1 MPTLEVANSEQYGN
15 AVITDQNGASGA
27 AGEAKAPENILNL
40 AQTILEQTKSI
51 DTYFRD
57 NGLHQTT
64 FSTAYTEPETTPQLV
79 ALQDRLR
86 ASLEDLRYLVDGPTK
101 FYRSFF
107 MTHYILAAFQ
117 VALEFDFFTIVPATG
132 GISLTE
138 LADKAGL
145 DLDRTSRIVRY
156 LVTHRLFH
164 EPRQGFITHNAFSI
178 SMQDKELRSVL
189 HYSFDETMKASVDAA
204 DALKAEPYKA
214 DSLHC
219 PFKWRHGVPIFDFY
233 GKYPPKADRFA
244 KAMAAYRRM
253 ENSIVELRDYFP
265 WGKLKG
271 TVVDIG
277 GGSGHVS
284 MKLAEQFPHLHFV
297 VQDGSA
303 DMLADGKRLLT
314 DGIRSRISFQQQN
327 FFKPQPIRNAAAFLI
342 RQCTHNWADHD
353 VVRMFKSVVPGLEG
367 SASDTA
373 LLIND
378 LVMPEPGDV
387 PRLKERAIREADMV
401 MMVCFGAK
409 QRTLAEFETLLKE
422 ADPRYEIRKVHETGA
437 LGVLEVYLMRGQ
449 SRTT

>member
-219 PFKWRHGVPIFDFY
+219 PFKWRHV
-233 GKYPPKADRFA
+233 
-244 KAMAAYRRM
+244 

-284 MKLAEQFPHLHFV
+284 MKLAE
-297 VQDGSA
+297 DGSA